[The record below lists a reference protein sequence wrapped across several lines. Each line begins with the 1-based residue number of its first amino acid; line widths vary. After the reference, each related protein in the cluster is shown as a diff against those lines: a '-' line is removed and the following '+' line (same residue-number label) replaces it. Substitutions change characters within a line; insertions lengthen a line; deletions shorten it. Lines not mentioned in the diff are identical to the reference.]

1 MKNLYAF
8 LLFVPCFSFF
18 KIFYQI
24 CLAFLLKPSG
34 TLAEIIVE
42 SSHEVRKKQE
52 ITGVAHPGW
61 FPAIWPLD
69 LSSSS
74 LKKQSW
80 ARRINSFQNFVMIR
94 ITWGTCTCSK
104 YKFPNSFQTHSIR
117 ILRGG
122 LGGMPSTK
130 LPGDSYLS
138 KDGNKNWMTPTAVLI
153 QKFHDFLHIP
163 WLIKYFNWSYG
174 AWSGDGGKKKKLFL
188 IYKKWYWSWD
198 FLWNIKIT
206 L

>member
-1 MKNLYAF
+1 MKNPCAF
-8 LLFVPCFSFF
+8 LLFVPIFSFF

-52 ITGVAHPGW
+52 ITVVAHPGW

-104 YKFPNSFQTHSIR
+104 YKFPNSFQTHSIQ

-122 LGGMPSTK
+122 LGIMPLTK
-130 LPGDSYLS
+130 LPGDSYLL
-138 KDGNKNWMTPTAVLI
+138 KDGNKNWMTPTAILI

-188 IYKKWYWSWD
+188 IYKKWCWIWD